1 MWAHLVSFFS
11 SLSPLFTLISSRLNP
26 LYLVRRSHTHLHNS
40 PHWPSAI
47 KSSPTHH
54 IVSQF
59 TPHKSLVN
67 HVNPFLKIIRNSSV
81 FRQKPID
88 KQGES
93 EIRTWIKIWVND
105 SAATKA
111 RLIAR
116 SWSANSGDEIQG
128 TWSPTLDLL
137 WRQLSRVILC
147 VGLVFKSQGRE
158 GIKKEERSWEYMDVL
173 SLDQK

>member
-1 MWAHLVSFFS
+1 MGSTWSAFFQVCLLSLLS
-11 SLSPLFTLISSRLNP
+11 SLHAWILSTCYEDHTPRT
-26 LYLVRRSHTHLHNS
+26 HTHLHNS
-40 PHWPSAI
+40 PHRPNAI

-54 IVSQF
+54 TVSQF

-93 EIRTWIKIWVND
+93 EIQTWIKIWVND
-105 SAATKA
+105 LAATKA
-111 RLIAR
+111 WLIAR

-128 TWSPTLDLL
+128 MWSPTLDLL
-137 WRQLSRVILC
+137 WRWLSRVILC
-147 VGLVFKSQGRE
+147 VGLVFRSQGR
-158 GIKKEERSWEYMDVL
+158 
-173 SLDQK
+173 